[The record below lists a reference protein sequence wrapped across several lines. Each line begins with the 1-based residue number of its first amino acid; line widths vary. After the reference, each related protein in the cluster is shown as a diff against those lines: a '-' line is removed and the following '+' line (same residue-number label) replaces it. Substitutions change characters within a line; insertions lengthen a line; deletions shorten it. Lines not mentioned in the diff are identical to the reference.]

1 MEIPFVL
8 RMLQLKPR
16 IVHRIPGRLRVHI
29 PALRQVSVDFQN
41 IVDVLVTKFSLP
53 KGIQDVTTNYITG
66 NLLIFYDHTIVQE
79 KAVLEWL
86 SDLSVITGR
95 IWIQFKNS
103 TNGNAKE
110 VGENL
115 LQYFV
120 KASKN
125 GNILDK
131 NFIIPE
137 YVWN

>member
-1 MEIPFVL
+1 M
-8 RMLQLKPR
+8 
-16 IVHRIPGRLRVHI
+16 
-29 PALRQVSVDFQN
+29 DFQN

-86 SDLSVITGR
+86 SDWSVITGR

-103 TNGNAKE
+103 TNGNANE